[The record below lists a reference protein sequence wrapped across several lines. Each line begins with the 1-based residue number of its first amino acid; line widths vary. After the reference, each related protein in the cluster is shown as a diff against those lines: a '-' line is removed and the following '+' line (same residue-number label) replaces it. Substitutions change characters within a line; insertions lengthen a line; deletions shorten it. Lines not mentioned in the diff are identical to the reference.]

1 MNLAT
6 ICNKIASV
14 LQIVEESEKTF
25 ETVSMEELGRKSE
38 SDKYAEV
45 VKQALEQ
52 NSDIETELY
61 LHQYQALYALA
72 EGKDVI
78 LSSPCGSGKT
88 RVLENAPL
96 VAKLGFELSVGG
108 GTVDEKPVGI
118 ICCPLTAIIEDKIKD
133 DPNSGMIS
141 MYGSCQTGGS
151 SEKDKG
157 MLSKSENEFLSGQI
171 SYIYGH
177 PESFTTEIG
186 KKILETNENRISVF
200 VCDEVGF
207 NIWGDTFRIL
217 MSSVPGSIRVFSAS
231 NAPMICMSATIGKAE
246 QCKIL
251 EELGMKHRKFEI
263 IENNPIMPN
272 LFLSKLTRPSNQ
284 KGFYEPAGGLKDI
297 LCDLY
302 LKEFISDPL
311 NSRKAII
318 FCKNESDLIN
328 VYEYLDL
335 KLGKQF
341 TNMKTRPWVQYHG
354 STGEKTLQWIHH
366 RLKSS
371 DKELEVKLVVATY
384 KIVMGVDLK
393 DFDLAIFIR

>member
-14 LQIVEESEKTF
+14 MQIVDESEKTF
-25 ETVSMEELGRKSE
+25 ETISIEELGRKSE

-52 NSDIETELY
+52 NGDIETELY

-88 RVLENAPL
+88 RVLENTPL
-96 VAKLGFELSVGG
+96 VAKLGFELSVDG

-118 ICCPLTAIIEDKIKD
+118 ICCTLTAIIEDKIKD

-157 MLSKSENEFLSGQI
+157 MLSKSESEFLFGQI

-186 KKILETNENRISVF
+186 KKILETNE
-200 VCDEVGF
+200 C
-207 NIWGDTFRIL
+207 
-217 MSSVPGSIRVFSAS
+217 
-231 NAPMICMSATIGKAE
+231 
-246 QCKIL
+246 
-251 EELGMKHRKFEI
+251 
-263 IENNPIMPN
+263 
-272 LFLSKLTRPSNQ
+272 
-284 KGFYEPAGGLKDI
+284 
-297 LCDLY
+297 
-302 LKEFISDPL
+302 
-311 NSRKAII
+311 
-318 FCKNESDLIN
+318 
-328 VYEYLDL
+328 
-335 KLGKQF
+335 
-341 TNMKTRPWVQYHG
+341 
-354 STGEKTLQWIHH
+354 
-366 RLKSS
+366 
-371 DKELEVKLVVATY
+371 
-384 KIVMGVDLK
+384 
-393 DFDLAIFIR
+393 